1 MSQVTITLLRFGLLG
16 LLWIFVISI
25 IGVLRNDIYGT
36 KVSRR
41 SQRRA
46 SRTEQAA
53 PRGAAVP
60 VPAATPAVSH
70 TPPAGAIP
78 APAHRAGARPGVLT
92 VTAGALAGSSVP
104 LRAAGV
110 VIGRNP
116 ECSLVLTDDYASGR
130 HARVFGAPDGWY
142 VEDLGSTNGTLLD
155 GAKLTPHAAQPARN
169 GAVLTI
175 GRTTIELR
183 G

>member
-46 SRTEQAA
+46 SRAE
-53 PRGAAVP
+53 GAAARAI
-60 VPAATPAVSH
+60 PAATPAVSH

-78 APAHRAGARPGVLT
+78 APAQRAGARPGVLT

-142 VEDLGSTNGTLLD
+142 VADLGSTNGTLLD

>member
-1 MSQVTITLLRFGLLG
+1 MSQVTITLLRFGLLA

-46 SRTEQAA
+46 SRTEQSPPRAA
-53 PRGAAVP
+53 PTPATPPPLSTTPPGGAIP
-60 VPAATPAVSH
+60 VPAQ
-70 TPPAGAIP
+70 
-78 APAHRAGARPGVLT
+78 RAGTRPGVLT
-92 VTAGALAGSSVP
+92 VTAGALAGSTVP

-116 ECSLVLTDDYASGR
+116 ECTLVLTDDYASGR
-130 HARVFGAPDGWY
+130 HARVYGTPEGWY

-155 GAKLTPHAAQPARN
+155 GAKLPPRAPQQARN

-183 G
+183 S